1 MIPENGQISLFET
14 EAYISEKLHEES
26 RFIEQMSSKVM
37 KALSNNLIVTKG
49 KLETDIRNL
58 EKSSLKTTSTLED
71 RLECLNERIRI
82 KDEAIMNMSKEIQ
95 SLKSVLEKERL
106 SHEHT
111 KEALSSCQKE
121 LQSTGADLERYF
133 QVSEN
138 DRKKIHSAYLEMRE
152 KAVQESLKCNK
163 YETEF
168 CLLRNDKENCEMKL
182 QKNQRE
188 VLRLNKQLKSS
199 KSSFEKNI
207 VNKEAQR
214 QQLQY
219 MTFLKGTGQNS

>member
-1 MIPENGQISLFET
+1 MIPENGQISLLET
-14 EAYISEKLHEES
+14 EAYISAKLHEES
-26 RFIEQMSSKVM
+26 RFIEQMSSKAM
-37 KALSNNLIVTKG
+37 KALSNNLIVTKD

-58 EKSSLKTTSTLED
+58 EKSSSETISTLED
-71 RLECLNERIRI
+71 KLECSIEQIRI

-111 KEALSSCQKE
+111 KEALSTCQKE

-138 DRKKIHSAYLEMRE
+138 DRKKIHSAYLDMRE

>member
-14 EAYISEKLHEES
+14 EAYISAKLHEES

-37 KALSNNLIVTKG
+37 KALSNNLIVTKD

-58 EKSSLKTTSTLED
+58 EKSSSETISTLED
-71 RLECLNERIRI
+71 KLECSIERIRI
-82 KDEAIMNMSKEIQ
+82 KDEAIMNMNKEIQ

-111 KEALSSCQKE
+111 KEALSTCQKE
-121 LQSTGADLERYF
+121 LKSTGADLERYF

-138 DRKKIHSAYLEMRE
+138 DRKKIHSAYLDMRE

-219 MTFLKGTGQNS
+219 MTFLKGTGQSS

>member
-14 EAYISEKLHEES
+14 EAYISAKLHEES

-37 KALSNNLIVTKG
+37 KALSNNLIVTKD

-58 EKSSLKTTSTLED
+58 EKSSSETISTLED
-71 RLECLNERIRI
+71 KLECSNERIRI

-111 KEALSSCQKE
+111 KEALSTCQKE

-138 DRKKIHSAYLEMRE
+138 DRKKIHSAYLDMRE

>member
-14 EAYISEKLHEES
+14 EAYISAKLHEES

-37 KALSNNLIVTKG
+37 KALSNNLIVTKD

-58 EKSSLKTTSTLED
+58 EKSSSETISTLED
-71 RLECLNERIRI
+71 KLECSIERIRI

-95 SLKSVLEKERL
+95 SLKSVLEKDRL

-111 KEALSSCQKE
+111 KEALSTCQKE

-138 DRKKIHSAYLEMRE
+138 DRKKIHSAYLDMRE

>member
-1 MIPENGQISLFET
+1 MIPENGLISLFET
-14 EAYISEKLHEES
+14 EAYISAKLHEES

-37 KALSNNLIVTKG
+37 KALSNNLIVTKD

-58 EKSSLKTTSTLED
+58 EKSSSETISTLED
-71 RLECLNERIRI
+71 KLECSIERIRI

-95 SLKSVLEKERL
+95 SLKSVLEKDRL

-111 KEALSSCQKE
+111 KEALSTCQKE

-138 DRKKIHSAYLEMRE
+138 DRKKIHSAYLDMRE